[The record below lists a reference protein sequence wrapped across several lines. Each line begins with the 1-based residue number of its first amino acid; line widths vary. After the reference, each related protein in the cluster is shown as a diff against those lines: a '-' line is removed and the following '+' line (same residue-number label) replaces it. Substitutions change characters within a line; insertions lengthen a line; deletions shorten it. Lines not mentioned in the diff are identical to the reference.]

1 MKNTINR
8 GVTLIELLIVIGI
21 ISVLA
26 VVMVT
31 LINPA
36 ESGRKSRDAKRISDL
51 STIKRAIDLALA
63 DKQEFTAPGSFA
75 LGSTT
80 DVTNIDSNGFD
91 ISKYLPAIPQDP
103 SYGLGGSINVVD
115 NSCNYSSVGKNTMT
129 YELLTDSANN
139 TYVLRT
145 RFESKSNCSVMEYD
159 GNGTSNYYELGN
171 DPGLD
176 L

>member
-1 MKNTINR
+1 MKHTFKK

-31 LINPA
+31 LINPV
-36 ESGRKSRDAKRISDL
+36 ESGRKSRDANRISDI

-63 DKQEFTAPGSFA
+63 DKQEFLNTGSFY

-80 DVTNIDSNGFD
+80 DVTNIDGGNFN

-103 SYGLGGSINVVD
+103 SYSSGGSVNVVD
-115 NSCNYSSVGKNTMT
+115 NGCNYSTIPKNTMT
-129 YELLTDSANN
+129 YELLTDSVNN

-145 RFESKSNCSVMEYD
+145 RFESKSNCSVMQQD
-159 GNGTSNYYELGN
+159 GNNTSNYYELGN